1 MDERFALFSY
11 LAQMAVDT
19 DSSLERFSVVTAS
32 GGGLRGRLC
41 RRSAHDPRAAT
52 GGMDFALKF
61 AASRRL
67 LKLFFAR

>member
-19 DSSLERFSVVTAS
+19 DSSLERFSVVAAA

-41 RRSAHDPRAAT
+41 RGSARVMRDAS

-61 AASRRL
+61 AGSRPR

>member
-32 GGGLRGRLC
+32 GAGLRGRLC
-41 RRSAHDPRAAT
+41 RRSARSTRRAS

-61 AASRRL
+61 AGSRPL
-67 LKLFFAR
+67 QKLFSAR

>member
-19 DSSLERFSVVTAS
+19 DSSLERFWVVTAP

-41 RRSAHDPRAAT
+41 GRSASHSHGAA
-52 GGMDFALKF
+52 GGMEFALKS
-61 AASRRL
+61 AGSRPL
-67 LKLFFAR
+67 